1 MKLVIPVL
9 TFCGFAHAQNEIMST
24 TDMSVTTPEMTTPEM
39 EMTWVDW
46 ATEMM
51 PGFKAT
57 TKYYQYV
64 NSDLDI
70 KVKYWF
76 QEDQPKFLLETP
88 WFSESWTLD
97 MRTEDM
103 MSFNYAMEMD
113 EIKGHMD
120 FVQGMDKLIKIKV
133 NDDGT
138 EKEQNKGTHWMQ
150 SIDMKMED
158 KNEDM
163 PWKMIWQRMISTQFD
178 KKIPELYVATE
189 FEEKWQFND
198 MKAQMKSSHKVKY
211 DDDNMWTGQQT
222 QWNGKMTGMDNG
234 NGTVDAVKGKFNVD
248 LDEYTSD
255 DNQCISKMS
264 WNMEDQINAMTAAGT
279 SEMSIFNKQAC
290 MFALTFPTKMM
301 SPQNSMEM
309 TETDIKKWLVENTD
323 SMMTEEELN
332 AQYEYVNSMTQTL
345 SNGLNEMTDM
355 CKINMKS
362 SYPSMEVEGEVE
374 NCEIDFQFRN
384 LLDMSLTWNGQE
396 IVKFTNAMVGLDF
409 QYTFT
414 YMGYEAYSMSPMTW
428 YNKVMSDMKDMSMA
442 GFMMYKEKEHYMTQ
456 FLEVLEME
464 DEQAQMNEIMNH
476 IQVIGNWDYV
486 AAKMKVI
493 VNEMFETMTAD
504 KCGMT
509 LKEHAAEYGYFL
521 AAAGEMAML
530 KEHDQKIQFM
540 EYLMMNNMTMS
551 GYMYHQAC
559 MFASENFE
567 MDMSVNF
574 MYDHLEMMELPEFV
588 VVEHTVEEMNA
599 RIQYF
604 CEEMHQD
611 FIYMANECHDMMV
624 SMYVDCRDSMVN
636 FADMAVQKIQDT
648 TQAET
653 LIDSEFAMVMEKR
666 EGEWMTE
673 FDICWT
679 DMWNCEDMED
689 MEDMDDMEDMED
701 MPILE

>member
-9 TFCGFAHAQNEIMST
+9 TFCGFAHAQNEIATASP
-24 TDMSVTTPEMTTPEM
+24 VEEM
-39 EMTWVDW
+39 EMSWVDW

-64 NSDLDI
+64 NSDFDI

-103 MSFNYAMEMD
+103 MSFNYNMEMD
-113 EIKGHMD
+113 ELKGHMD
-120 FVQGMDKLIKIKV
+120 FVQGMDELIQIKI
-133 NDDGT
+133 NDDGS

-150 SIDMKMED
+150 KIDMKMQD

-189 FEEKWQFND
+189 YEEKMQFND

-211 DDDNMWTGQQT
+211 DDDNMWTGQQS
-222 QWNGKMTGMDNG
+222 QWNGKMDDG
-234 NGTVDAVKGKFNVD
+234 NATKAVKGKFNVD

-255 DNQCISKMS
+255 DDSCVSKMS
-264 WNMEDQINAMTAAGT
+264 WNMEDQINDMTAAGS
-279 SEMSIFNKQAC
+279 SELSILNKQAC
-290 MFALTFPTKMM
+290 MFAMTYPMKML
-301 SPQNSMEM
+301 SPHNSMEM
-309 TETDIKKWLVENTD
+309 TEDDIKEWLVENTD
-323 SMMTEEELN
+323 SEMTAEELQ
-332 AQYEYVNSMTQTL
+332 AQYEYINSQTQTL
-345 SNGLNEMTDM
+345 SNGLYEMTDM

-362 SYPSMEVEGEVE
+362 TYPSMEDMTETES
-374 NCEIDFQFRN
+374 CEIDFQFRN

-409 QYTFT
+409 QYTFS

-428 YNKVMSDMKDMSMA
+428 YTKVMADMKQVSMA
-442 GFMMYKEKEHYMTQ
+442 GFMMYKEHEHYITQ
-456 FLEVLEME
+456 FMEVLEME
-464 DEQAQMNEIMNH
+464 DEQVQMNEIMNH

-493 VNEMFETMTAD
+493 VNDLFESMKSE

-521 AAAGEMAML
+521 AADGEMAML
-530 KEHDQKIQFM
+530 KEHDMKIQFM
-540 EYLMMNNMTMS
+540 EYLMMNNVSMS
-551 GYMYHQAC
+551 DYMYHQAL
-559 MFASENFE
+559 MFASENYQME
-567 MDMSVNF
+567 MDQEFEN
-574 MYDHLEMMELPEFV
+574 DHMDMMALPEFV

-599 RIQYF
+599 RIAF
-604 CEEMHQD
+604 TCDSMHQE
-611 FIYMANECHDMMV
+611 FINMANQCHDMMV
-624 SMYVDCRDSMVN
+624 TMYVDCRDTMVN
-636 FADMAVQKIQDT
+636 FADMAVQKINDK
-648 TQAET
+648 TQAEA
-653 LIDSEFAMVMEKR
+653 LIDEEFVMIMAKR

-679 DMWNCEDMED
+679 DMWNCGAMENMEDMED
-689 MEDMDDMEDMED
+689 MEDMPM
-701 MPILE
+701 LE